1 MDNESAKKAS
11 SYKKGDL
18 LRISSRNGASN
29 WFVKQIDDKS
39 NSLTLSGE
47 HSNRPKKL
55 ILDKIDFKNQ
65 FVSKIEKAEMEVR
78 EGEILR
84 TSSRM
89 YEHNIESNT
98 DLKVKK
104 IVPGFLVLKDGKK
117 SILMIKAS
125 LNGAPLKYG
134 YTKSLHTTS
143 TKRYDTTVS
152 VLKPYQTNKNNIFKI
167 NALSKSSSIIVTEDK
182 EKAIKYSHRET
193 NRGSSISADNYSGL
207 SIEAGNILNRISE
220 TTAVFSKQDYFKEAI
235 SNNKDYTQSKLNT
248 DIADALENGYLIKK
262 DYSLKKPL
270 IIYHLSNEK
279 MKSKN
284 INLRLDFE
292 LEQNS
297 SLKLIDFF
305 SDDSEK
311 NFMNIFYNFNL
322 DKDAILKNYKIDK
335 SLNKNLKYSFNNIN
349 QKQNSIS
356 ETFIF
361 SAGSD
366 YFKNEINC
374 NLKGEYSSA
383 FINGIFSLDDN
394 KQHEIR
400 TTINHLVE
408 NTKSYQLIKSVLGKN
423 TKSAYQGRIY
433 VDSKAQKTDGYQL
446 SKAILLD
453 ETSEFNA
460 KPELEIYADDV
471 KCSHGS
477 ASGSLD
483 DNSIFYLM
491 SRGLN
496 YKQAKGLLINGFLL
510 DVIEKITDAEIKDL
524 LKKMIGLKK

>member
-1 MDNESAKKAS
+1 MKEQ
-11 SYKKGDL
+11 L
-18 LRISSRNGASN
+18 
-29 WFVKQIDDKS
+29 
-39 NSLTLSGE
+39 
-47 HSNRPKKL
+47 
-55 ILDKIDFKNQ
+55 KIDFNKIQ
-65 FVSKIEKAEMEVR
+65 EVSNFSNRDIE
-78 EGEILR
+78 I
-84 TSSRM
+84 
-89 YEHNIESNT
+89 
-98 DLKVKK
+98 
-104 IVPGFLVLKDGKK
+104 KK
-117 SILMIKAS
+117 SY
-125 LNGAPLKYG
+125 LNKFIENGFPNRKQENWKFL
-134 YTKSLHTTS
+134 
-143 TKRYDTTVS
+143 D
-152 VLKPYQTNKNNIFKI
+152 I
-167 NALSKSSSIIVTEDK
+167 NQI
-182 EKAIKYSHRET
+182 
-193 NRGSSISADNYSGL
+193 
-207 SIEAGNILNRISE
+207 
-220 TTAVFSKQDYFKEAI
+220 I
-235 SNNKDYTQSKLNT
+235 SNNISDLSFYNDYSIENKIDSSIFIDDLEHNKIIFINGRIEKIDFSYENKKQIEIIEDSYTNDKSENNNSLIDLNIALSNKHSK
-248 DIADALENGYLIKK
+248 ILIKK
-262 DYSLKKPL
+262 GYSFKKPL
-270 IIYHLSNEK
+270 IIYHLTNEK

-297 SLKLIDFF
+297 TLKLIDFF

-356 ETFIF
+356 ETFVF